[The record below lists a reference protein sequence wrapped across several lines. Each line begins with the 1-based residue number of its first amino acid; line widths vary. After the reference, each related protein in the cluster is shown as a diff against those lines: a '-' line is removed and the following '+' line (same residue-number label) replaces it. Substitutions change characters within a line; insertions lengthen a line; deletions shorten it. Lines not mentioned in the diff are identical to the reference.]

1 MRLSKKKAPAVQDAK
16 LTRVLNQVYDDINEI
31 INAVNSGQVTAEDKP
46 NSGKTGDMRLIRKGD
61 GEYEIQGKAIEGWV
75 ATTMTYKEK

>member
-1 MRLSKKKAPAVQDAK
+1 MRLSKKKAPVVQDAN

-31 INAVNSGQVTAEDKP
+31 INAVNSGQTTAEDKP
-46 NSGKTGDMRLIRKGD
+46 SDGKAGDIRLIRLSNGN
-61 GEYEIQGKAIEGWV
+61 YEIQGKTTEGWV